1 MLTTLTT
8 WWKEQ
13 MRDLVPTS
21 LRIAPQTWR
30 RFLVIVAD
38 KHDPK
43 TATLT
48 LFTRHGETPLGRH
61 SLADPAIRATIQ
73 RLPATRRRTATLR
86 VAPGLFLER
95 EAILPTAAE
104 HDLKRVIGYDMDRLT
119 PFQAS
124 EVFWTCAITKRDTE
138 RNRLHVRVAIV
149 PRVRLQATLDA
160 LQGAGIVPD
169 RIEADGAAGQQTAI
183 SLIEP
188 RSRRGW
194 FGPRAT
200 TVAIGTCGILA
211 AVAIGLPFVLQSIT
225 QASLDARIEAMKPQ
239 VVQAEAL
246 RKKLASSAT
255 MTDATASARAQAG
268 APLQFIAA
276 LTDVLPDDAFLT
288 TISLRQ
294 RKLTISGRSAAA
306 ARLIGAMAANP
317 MIHNPAFAAPV
328 IRDETNGGEAF
339 SIRADLGS

>member
-13 MRDLVPTS
+13 MRDLVPAS
-21 LRIAPQTWR
+21 LHIAPQTWR

-48 LFTRHGETPLGRH
+48 LLTRHGETPLGRH
-61 SLADPAIRATIQ
+61 SLADPATRETIQ
-73 RLPATRRRTATLR
+73 RLPAARRRTATLR
-86 VAPGLFLER
+86 IAPDLFLER
-95 EAILPTAAE
+95 ETTVPTAAE
-104 HDLKRVIGYDMDRLT
+104 RDLTRVIGYDMDRLT

-124 EVFWTCAITKRDTE
+124 EVFWTSTVTRRDTE

-149 PRVRLQATLDA
+149 PKIRLQTILDA
-160 LQGAGIVPD
+160 LQGVGIVPD
-169 RIEADGAAGQQTAI
+169 RIEANGTAGQQTAI

-188 RSRRGW
+188 RSHRGW

-200 TVAIGTCGILA
+200 AFALGSCGILA
-211 AVAIGLPFVLQSIT
+211 AVAVALPFVLQSIT

-239 VVQAEAL
+239 VAQAEAL

-255 MTDATASARAQAG
+255 MTDATAAARAQAG

-276 LTDVLPDDAFLT
+276 LTDVLPDDTFLT

-294 RKLTISGRSAAA
+294 RKLIISGRSAAA

-317 MIHNPAFAAPV
+317 TIHNPAFAAPV